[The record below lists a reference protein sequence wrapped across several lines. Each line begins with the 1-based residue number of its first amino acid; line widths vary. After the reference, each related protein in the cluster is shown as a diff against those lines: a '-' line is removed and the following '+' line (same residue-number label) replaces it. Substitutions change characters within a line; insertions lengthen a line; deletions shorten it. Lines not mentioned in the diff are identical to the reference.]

1 MKVHTHRKASISTQR
16 LEAQV
21 DFRQKIGT
29 GKKGTK
35 DQERKEKDT
44 NTVDNVPVGKPELHF
59 LRFEIFFKRSCR
71 LSRHAVTVITVLQP
85 QQTSLYFFFFQNI
98 PDKCYGK
105 LVFLAEGRVYS
116 HEI

>member
-85 QQTSLYFFFFQNI
+85 QQTSLFFLFSSRT
-98 PDKCYGK
+98 
-105 LVFLAEGRVYS
+105 FLTNAMES
-116 HEI
+116 